1 MSLIRIDDDRWI
13 ESSDVT
19 SVAVAGSKVTV
30 TLRSGTEVY
39 LPCKPGNSV
48 PPHGGGVR
56 EHGERFESQLREEVI
71 LCLL

>member
-19 SVAVAGSKVTV
+19 SVAVADSRVIV

-39 LPCKPGNSV
+39 LHCKPGNSV
-48 PPHGGGVR
+48 SHMAQAFVTQVNDSNR
-56 EHGERFESQLREEVI
+56 N
-71 LCLL
+71 

>member
-1 MSLIRIDDDRWI
+1 MSLIRIDNDRWI

-19 SVAVAGSKVTV
+19 SVAIADSKVIV

-48 PPHGGGVR
+48 SHMAQAFVTQVND
-56 EHGERFESQLREEVI
+56 SN
-71 LCLL
+71 CK

>member
-1 MSLIRIDDDRWI
+1 MSLIRIDEERWI

-39 LPCKPGNSV
+39 LACRPEHSV
-48 PPHGGGVR
+48 SHMAQAFVNR
-56 EHGERFESQLREEVI
+56 VNDSNRS
-71 LCLL
+71 

>member
-48 PPHGGGVR
+48 SHMA
-56 EHGERFESQLREEVI
+56 EVFVNTVNDANRN
-71 LCLL
+71 

>member
-39 LPCKPGNSV
+39 LACRHGDSV
-48 PPHGGGVR
+48 SHMAQAFVTKVNDSNR
-56 EHGERFESQLREEVI
+56 N
-71 LCLL
+71 

>member
-1 MSLIRIDDDRWI
+1 MSLIRIDNDRWI

-19 SVAVAGSKVTV
+19 SVAIADSKVIV

-48 PPHGGGVR
+48 SHMAQAFVTQVND
-56 EHGERFESQLREEVI
+56 SN
-71 LCLL
+71 CN

>member
-1 MSLIRIDDDRWI
+1 MSLIRIDNDRWI

-19 SVAVAGSKVTV
+19 SVAIADSKVIV

-48 PPHGGGVR
+48 SHMAQAFVNHVNDTNR
-56 EHGERFESQLREEVI
+56 S
-71 LCLL
+71 

>member
-19 SVAVAGSKVTV
+19 SVAVAGSKVIV

-39 LPCKPGNSV
+39 LACKPGNSV
-48 PPHGGGVR
+48 SHMAQAFVNTVNEWNR
-56 EHGERFESQLREEVI
+56 N
-71 LCLL
+71 

>member
-1 MSLIRIDDDRWI
+1 MSLIRIDNDRWI

-19 SVAVAGSKVTV
+19 SVAIADSKVIV

-48 PPHGGGVR
+48 SHMAQAFVNQVNDTNR
-56 EHGERFESQLREEVI
+56 S
-71 LCLL
+71 

>member
-1 MSLIRIDDDRWI
+1 MSLIRIHDEDRWI

-39 LPCKPGNSV
+39 LACRPGNSV
-48 PPHGGGVR
+48 SHMAQAFVNQVNDANR
-56 EHGERFESQLREEVI
+56 N
-71 LCLL
+71 

>member
-39 LPCKPGNSV
+39 LACRPGNSV
-48 PPHGGGVR
+48 SHMAQAFVN
-56 EHGERFESQLREEVI
+56 QVNDAN
-71 LCLL
+71 CN

>member
-1 MSLIRIDDDRWI
+1 MKLIPIGGDRWI

-19 SVAVAGSKVTV
+19 SVAIADSKVIV

-48 PPHGGGVR
+48 SHMAQAFVK
-56 EHGERFESQLREEVI
+56 QVNDAN
-71 LCLL
+71 CN

>member
-1 MSLIRIDDDRWI
+1 MSLIRIHDEDRWI

-39 LPCKPGNSV
+39 LACRPGSSV
-48 PPHGGGVR
+48 SHMAQAFVNQVNDSNR
-56 EHGERFESQLREEVI
+56 N
-71 LCLL
+71 

>member
-1 MSLIRIDDDRWI
+1 MSLIRIHDEDRWI

-19 SVAVAGSKVTV
+19 SVAIADSKVIV

-48 PPHGGGVR
+48 AHMAQAVVTQVND
-56 EHGERFESQLREEVI
+56 SN
-71 LCLL
+71 CN